1 MLAFSHFLA
10 IVTDISG
17 HLEHTDLRLEV
28 KHTTRTQS
36 FDSFVLVLISLVR
49 QKYVSRNV
57 SVTDK
62 NGVNPA

>member
-10 IVTDISG
+10 VVTDISG

-36 FDSFVLVLISLVR
+36 FDSFVFSLIR